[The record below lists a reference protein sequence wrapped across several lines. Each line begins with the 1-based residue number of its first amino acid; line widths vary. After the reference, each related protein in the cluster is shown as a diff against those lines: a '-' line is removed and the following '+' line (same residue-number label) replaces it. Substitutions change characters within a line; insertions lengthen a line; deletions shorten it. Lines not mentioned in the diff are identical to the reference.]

1 MYCGVLNSA
10 LVAFAAL
17 QHVPPADLVKN
28 ERGTFKIF
36 ARAVGFFVILKS

>member
-10 LVAFAAL
+10 LAAFAAL
-17 QHVPPADLVKN
+17 QHVPPADLVKIQID
-28 ERGTFKIF
+28 TFKIF